1 LLQPAENSIH
11 VLIAIFFCKNFFVF
25 RFLCNFALCLAA
37 EAVGH
42 NTHYWGAWAFA
53 LAEIIPVEPDT
64 DNADAGTRFSFHL
77 FNIYVLMVKRKLL
90 IILNSHG

>member
-1 LLQPAENSIH
+1 MVNQKAGIKSSPQH
-11 VLIAIFFCKNFFVF
+11 FFCKSFLVF

-77 FNIYVLMVKRKLL
+77 FNRYVLMVKRKHL